1 MVFVAKKWFNLVI
14 PDKIGLVT
22 DGLSY
27 PLWKKF
33 PLFFSS
39 FVSQER
45 EGENPPGISQDRFS
59 TIRILDCR
67 YSTSHDSL
75 QMISGIIQLILLAPG
90 NRI

>member
-1 MVFVAKKWFNLVI
+1 MDVPPFKAQLIWFNDLMTNMREWTVVFVVKSWLNLVI
-14 PDKIGLVT
+14 PDKIDFVT

-39 FVSQER
+39 FVSQEM

-59 TIRILDCR
+59 TI
-67 YSTSHDSL
+67 
-75 QMISGIIQLILLAPG
+75 
-90 NRI
+90 

>member
-1 MVFVAKKWFNLVI
+1 MFVFKKWFNLVI
-14 PDKIGLVT
+14 PDKIDFVT

-67 YSTSHDSL
+67 YSTSHDAYVS
-75 QMISGIIQLILLAPG
+75 ICST
-90 NRI
+90 RF

>member
-1 MVFVAKKWFNLVI
+1 MFVVKSWLNLVI
-14 PDKIGLVT
+14 PDKIDFVT
-22 DGLSY
+22 VGLSY

-39 FVSQER
+39 FVSQEM

-67 YSTSHDSL
+67 YSTSQDSL